1 MAGQQLTSKGG
12 VFSLSLTSQGLFS
25 YINSN
30 PPQGYFFYN
39 PGIDNISYVQF
50 LNRSLAFFNQSF
62 KLFSELEMVSTSSAL
77 QYMRFEPDGHLRVYY
92 EDWTQWYE
100 SLHIILMMVIVVTL
114 RFVAII
120 VFVQTASVFVLHP
133 LMEQTIFGKL
143 MKCCLILD
151 APWLLPC
158 LVKLPKITFF

>member
-1 MAGQQLTSKGG
+1 MLLDEKNATIWQSLDHPTDTLVLGQKWVAGQQLTGKGG

-77 QYMRFEPDGHLRVYY
+77 QYL
-92 EDWTQWYE
+92 
-100 SLHIILMMVIVVTL
+100 
-114 RFVAII
+114 AN
-120 VFVQTASVFVLHP
+120 
-133 LMEQTIFGKL
+133 
-143 MKCCLILD
+143 
-151 APWLLPC
+151 
-158 LVKLPKITFF
+158 